1 MLINILHQVYWR
13 SQAELFLAISFH
25 PQYLSQFELGI
36 FQKLKQD
43 NVFYPK
49 PFLKSITKNRGRIK
63 LIMLREDRV
72 ASLNVLVCLYF
83 ISFQNV

>member
-1 MLINILHQVYWR
+1 MLINILHQVWR

-43 NVFYPK
+43 NVFIQNLS
-49 PFLKSITKNRGRIK
+49 LKVYQKQRKNKI
-63 LIMLREDRV
+63 DNV
-72 ASLNVLVCLYF
+72 A
-83 ISFQNV
+83 